1 MKRAAVVMVLLMVW
15 LVVNPGLWSQDNDRA
30 KLAKAVAE
38 AKVSLDQGLSAS
50 VQVGNP
56 ISAKFEIEDGE
67 LQLSVYTAKGDTFAE
82 VIVDTNAGKVARTE
96 PTTSG
101 GDFTAAKAQSEVMSK
116 AKQSL
121 RATLGKVLKGNPGF
135 RAVSVFPSLKD
146 GHPIAEVTLVKGDEW
161 KTVSEK
167 LCELNRSMQH
177 HL

>member
-1 MKRAAVVMVLLMVW
+1 MQRNAVLIGLLMSL
-15 LVVNPGLWSQDNDRA
+15 LVVSSNSLSKTYQGNERA
-30 KLAKAVAE
+30 GLAKAVTE
-38 AKVSLDQGLSAS
+38 AKVSLEQGVSAS
-50 VQVGNP
+50 VQVGKP

-67 LQLSVYTAKGDTFAE
+67 LQLSVYTAKGDTFSE
-82 VIVDTNAGKVARTE
+82 VVVDTNTGKVARTE

-135 RAVSVFPSLKD
+135 RAVSVFPPLKD

-167 LCELNRSMQH
+167 LD
-177 HL
+177 

>member
-1 MKRAAVVMVLLMVW
+1 MRKAVSIMGLLIVW
-15 LVVNPGLWSQDNDRA
+15 LVVNPRLWSQDNDRA

-38 AKVSLDQGLSAS
+38 AKVSLDQGMSAS
-50 VQVGNP
+50 AQVGNP

-82 VIVDTNAGKVARTE
+82 VVVDTNTGKVARTE

-101 GDFTAAKAQSEVMSK
+101 GDFTAAKAQSEAMSK

-121 RATLGKVLKGNPGF
+121 RTTLGKVLKGNLGF
-135 RAVSVFPSLKD
+135 RAVSVYPSLKD
-146 GHPIAEVTLVKGDEW
+146 GHPIAEVTLAKGDEW

-167 LCELNRSMQH
+167 LD
-177 HL
+177 

>member
-1 MKRAAVVMVLLMVW
+1 MKRAAVGMVLLMVW

-38 AKVSLDQGLSAS
+38 AKVSLEQGVSAS
-50 VQVGNP
+50 AQVGKP

-67 LQLSVYTAKGDTFAE
+67 LQLSVYTAKGDAFAE
-82 VIVDTNAGKVARTE
+82 VIVDTNTGKIARTE

-101 GDFTAAKAQSEVMSK
+101 GDFTVATAQSEVMSK

-135 RAVSVFPSLKD
+135 HAVSVFPSLKD

-161 KTVSEK
+161 KTVSEA
-167 LCELNRSMQH
+167 LD
-177 HL
+177 